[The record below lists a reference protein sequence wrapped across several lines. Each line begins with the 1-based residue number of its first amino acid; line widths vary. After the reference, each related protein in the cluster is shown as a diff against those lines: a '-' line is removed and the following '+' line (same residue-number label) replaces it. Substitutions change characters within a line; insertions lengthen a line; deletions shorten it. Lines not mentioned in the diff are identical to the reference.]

1 MSLLATLLDAST
13 VRALLALVVVVDLLA
28 LVAIAAS
35 RSHAPKVKV
44 IWAAPGVPM
53 VEPVRR
59 APGPAPG
66 QRVGRP
72 GGVSLLNTSRF
83 FAM

>member
-44 IWAAPGVPM
+44 IWAAIVLLVPIIGALGWLALGRAARG
-53 VEPVRR
+53 RR
-59 APGPAPG
+59 G
-66 QRVGRP
+66 
-72 GGVSLLNTSRF
+72 
-83 FAM
+83 